1 VDSLFDGKSVQP
13 EDAQAAAMLA
23 GAFGPPQPVTP
34 TSTPQYPGQPTR
46 AASSELSLDNVFRDT
61 PRKSGAF
68 RTTGGFSFDQFFSD
82 DAAGREKGDNAD
94 AKKPP
99 SGGPRETSG
108 GEEAQFSS
116 WLEGLKKK

>member
-1 VDSLFDGKSVQP
+1 MQS
-13 EDAQAAAMLA
+13 EDAEAAEMLA

-34 TSTPQYPGQPTR
+34 TSTPQYPGQPAR
-46 AASSELSLDNVFRDT
+46 AASSELSLDNVFKDT

-82 DAAGREKGDNAD
+82 DAAGREKDEAD
-94 AKKPP
+94 EKKPATP
-99 SGGPRETSG
+99 GGARETSS